1 MINSLNYEALKVWR
15 EKEREEKKYLK
26 FQLQNDQQLM
36 SDNMEKTVAIAAIG
50 GGNK

>member
-1 MINSLNYEALKVWR
+1 MMINSLNYEALKVWR

-36 SDNMEKTVAIAAIG
+36 SDNMEKQ
-50 GGNK
+50 